1 MADLIYKNLSYEL
14 NGIVFA
20 TDNKMGYGY
29 REKLY
34 ADAFEKLL
42 QSRKIGYKRELV
54 HDVIIDN
61 QLIAKRSFD
70 FLVDDKII
78 VEIKTGDYRYR
89 ESYHQ
94 ILEYLKTSGFKL
106 GLIVRF
112 APNGVRIK
120 RILNY

>member
-1 MADLIYKNLSYEL
+1 MADLIYKSLSYEL
-14 NGIVFA
+14 NGIAFA
-20 TDNKMGYGY
+20 IDNKIGYGC

-34 ADAFEKLL
+34 SDAFEKLL
-42 QSRKIGYKRELV
+42 KSKKIVYKRELV
-54 HDVIIDN
+54 HDVVIDN
-61 QLIAKRSFD
+61 QLITKRSFD
-70 FLVDDKII
+70 FLVDGKII

-94 ILEYLKTSGFKL
+94 VLEYLKTSGIKL

-112 APNGVRIK
+112 TPNGVRIK